1 MSSGTELEKAGGW
14 RTRGRRLLGNLALLV
29 GTVALLLVAF
39 ELSLRLTGFSFVL
52 YPKDIEFGR
61 PDPVMITS
69 GFLED
74 DELYWVTRDYPQEL
88 AELSEER
95 PHWIFLG
102 DSCTH
107 LGHYDAAL
115 ARRLEARSGQPLRY
129 GNLAVAGWSSYQG
142 RQQLARDVV
151 PLKPQIVSLYFGW
164 NDHWIGFGIE
174 DKNVARVKR
183 LFSSRW
189 SRLRLSQLVT
199 QAVVAWGARETAYP
213 NRVSPED
220 FSDNLRAMVDTS
232 RRAGIQPVLITAATS
247 HRRGQEPSHLTQRW
261 LRNLDDLVPLHQEYV
276 QRVRQVA
283 AEKDA
288 TLCDPAQAFAELP
301 AGEMASL
308 FMQDGIHL
316 TAEGD
321 ERLAE
326 LLEHCV
332 AEAGLLAGLWVE

>member
-1 MSSGTELEKAGGW
+1 MSRPSSGW
-14 RTRGRRLLGNLALLV
+14 RGPVRRAAGNLALLV
-29 GTVALLLVAF
+29 ATVVCLLVVF
-39 ELSLRLTGFSFVL
+39 ELALRLTGFSYVL

-61 PDPVMITS
+61 PDPVMIES

-74 DELYWVTRDYPQEL
+74 DDLYWVTRDYPQEL
-88 AELSEER
+88 AELAAER
-95 PHWIFLG
+95 PHWIFMG

-115 ARRLEARSGQPLRY
+115 ARRLEARSGRPLRY

-151 PLKPQIVSLYFGW
+151 PLKPSIVSLYFGW

-174 DKNVARVKR
+174 DKNVGRVKR

-189 SRLRLSQLVT
+189 SQLRLSQLVT
-199 QAVVAWGARETAYP
+199 QAVVAWGARKTAYP

-247 HRRGQEPSHLTQRW
+247 HRQGQEPSHLTQRW
-261 LRNLDDLVPLHQEYV
+261 LRDLKDLVPLHQEYV

-288 TLCDPAQAFAELP
+288 TICDAARAFASLSPE
-301 AGEMASL
+301 EMARL

-316 TAEGD
+316 TPEGD
-321 ERLAE
+321 ERLAG
-326 LLEHCV
+326 LLEDCV
-332 AEAGLLAGLWVE
+332 AQAGLLEGLWAK